1 MQSRSHRRGGPF
13 CGKEPHP
20 QRPTLLHTL
29 LQQTHRRYLTSNPL
43 PSHSSHS
50 WQERIRG
57 GPQKNVATGT
67 KCGVLGGASPPPE
80 PADLRRA
87 DRRGRSRKQ
96 VANRRLH
103 TSGSSS
109 LGLPEL
115 KKEFTPP
122 ASSIHHWDFGLT
134 RVWFNALRPVL
145 SSSMACWIKFE
156 LIFNI
161 FIFYRCPTPHSTGM
175 TTMHIQLMFYL
186 KPRCLIIRH
195 FTQWLILR
203 HCGLF

>member
-1 MQSRSHRRGGPF
+1 MRGGAPSTRAHLPARSSPANPSSIPHF
-13 CGKEPHP
+13 EPP
-20 QRPTLLHTL
+20 ALALEPLLTREN
-29 LQQTHRRYLTSNPL
+29 TRRAT
-43 PSHSSHS
+43 
-50 WQERIRG
+50 
-57 GPQKNVATGT
+57 KNVATGT

-134 RVWFNALRPVL
+134 RVWFERHSHTPFL
-145 SSSMACWIKFE
+145 
-156 LIFNI
+156 
-161 FIFYRCPTPHSTGM
+161 FY
-175 TTMHIQLMFYL
+175 
-186 KPRCLIIRH
+186 
-195 FTQWLILR
+195 
-203 HCGLF
+203 GLLN